1 VKSRTSQLAYFPK
14 NPKIRPRLKKNEPK
28 KFGLGSKFLSL
39 RCGNYVEILSF
50 FKILELILGTG
61 EKFALELFYPFS
73 GIRFYF
79 FSRRIG
85 SADRPSLG
93 DYRYAI
99 LAGPPFSR
107 PGSVG

>member
-1 VKSRTSQLAYFPK
+1 MESRTFWAAYFPK
-14 NPKIRPRLKKNEPK
+14 NPKNRPGLKKNEPK

-39 RCGNYVEILSF
+39 RCGNYVEILYF
-50 FKILELILGTG
+50 LKFLELILGTG

-93 DYRYAI
+93 DYRYA
-99 LAGPPFSR
+99 
-107 PGSVG
+107 V